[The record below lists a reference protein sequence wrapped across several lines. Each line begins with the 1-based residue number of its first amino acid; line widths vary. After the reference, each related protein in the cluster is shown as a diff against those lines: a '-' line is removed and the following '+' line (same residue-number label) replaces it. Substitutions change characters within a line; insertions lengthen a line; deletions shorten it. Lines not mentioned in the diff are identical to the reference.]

1 MSSTHFNKRTK
12 SLRLIQCVPVGSVA
26 SWLLLYC
33 SHHNSYHTY
42 LFSFFLKHSALP
54 KNGARG
60 RLLVP
65 SFMFQGKFLYLRQLK
80 YQFQWVNIILELL
93 KRTKAHAKMWTH
105 IISNEIVLFEWG
117 SVTCRLSGSRTKNNK
132 KHVTP
137 PKGNFFLANPG
148 KIKEQT
154 CMVANLIKELR

>member
-1 MSSTHFNKRTK
+1 MKL
-12 SLRLIQCVPVGSVA
+12 LRLIQRVPAGSVA
-26 SWLLLYC
+26 SWILLYC
-33 SHHNSYHTY
+33 SHHNSYHTS
-42 LFSFFLKHSALP
+42 LFSFFLNTQHYEKMV
-54 KNGARG
+54 RG

-65 SFMFQGKFLYLRQLK
+65 SFMFKGKFLYLRQLK

-105 IISNEIVLFEWG
+105 MTSNEMVLFEWG

-137 PKGNFFLANPG
+137 PKGNFFPANPG

-154 CMVANLIKELR
+154 WLQIWSKN

>member
-1 MSSTHFNKRTK
+1 MLSCHPLTSTNGWNHSDWSNAYPRD
-12 SLRLIQCVPVGSVA
+12 RLLPQNPFK
-26 SWLLLYC
+26 LLPPQFL
-33 SHHNSYHTY
+33 SHLLVFI
-42 LFSFFLKHSALP
+42 LFKQSALR
-54 KNGARG
+54 KNSARH

-65 SFMFQGKFLYLRQLK
+65 SFMFKGKFLYLRQLK

-105 IISNEIVLFEWG
+105 MISNEMVLFEWG

-137 PKGNFFLANPG
+137 PQGIFFPANPG
-148 KIKEQT
+148 KIKERTWLQIWSK
-154 CMVANLIKELR
+154 N